1 MIDTANRWGRDGDP
15 PGPNPRCLC
24 FGTSGTESM
33 GSRLLGQRGMFSYVG
48 ERDRMATIQ
57 VETIVTITVDRGMRD
72 ALRTCLRSEAVQLEH
87 YEGVISGSDAQA
99 AHAALARAAHLVEM
113 FDQLGWADDDPRER
127 YEITVA
133 LDSFAPWLRG
143 HRGDLAES
151 LADEISFLRRMAA
164 DDEAPDGGGHPQPV
178 MIDMT
183 HDELLGWRTELEAI
197 DALLERLDSVG
208 GVG

>member
-1 MIDTANRWGRDGDP
+1 M
-15 PGPNPRCLC
+15 
-24 FGTSGTESM
+24 
-33 GSRLLGQRGMFSYVG
+33 
-48 ERDRMATIQ
+48 
-57 VETIVTITVDRGMRD
+57 
-72 ALRTCLRSEAVQLEH
+72 
-87 YEGVISGSDAQA
+87 
-99 AHAALARAAHLVEM
+99 
-113 FDQLGWADDDPRER
+113 GWADDDPRER

-164 DDEAPDGGGHPQPV
+164 DDEAPDGGGHSQPE

-183 HDELLGWRTELEAI
+183 HDELLGWRTELKAI
-197 DALLERLDSVG
+197 DALLERLDSAG